1 MTTASAKSDRR
12 FLYAAGFLRAV
23 AVGPMQGQ
31 SLATALHVAAALEIL
46 YDILLYAAFRRR
58 PAPEEGGGIFD

>member
-1 MTTASAKSDRR
+1 
-12 FLYAAGFLRAV
+12 
-23 AVGPMQGQ
+23 MQGQ